1 MLSLAVSL
9 TALTLVAQT
18 FAHLSLVSV
27 HGSNGAV
34 GHGFGVNLYGKYPRE
49 KGIPGDAG
57 GDSGIF
63 QTGTDDPSPPCGGT
77 PELGPIDVVS
87 WLDQAE
93 GSGLPSAYANLSVV
107 AEVFQVNRDGGGP
120 MSCEYSEDATAA
132 TWKPMFMSLNQ
143 AGNSGIQNQVRTNET
158 VVMNFPEGAKCTGGW
173 TQAAC
178 IVRCRTGV
186 NKRFGGCFAVKLAD
200 AVQYSAVAA
209 VSVKQVDTAETT
221 LKLGDDTAWKLTEEQ
236 IILIANQVIIEMK
249 KEGLVVSA
257 STSTSSTSP
266 LNVTTLSNISDKIQ
280 LSSNDSAVL
289 NPVYLPVK
297 HSSNY
302 SNVYSNSSSVDASDA
317 ADKHLYE
324 IANATGS
331 AIVAANIVDHQLNDL
346 SSPIVASSSP
356 VDVASPPVDVASP
369 PVDVA
374 SPPVVAKSKKNHK
387 TRKQSS
393 KCKAPRSKHDD

>member
-77 PELGPIDVVS
+77 PEL
-87 WLDQAE
+87 
-93 GSGLPSAYANLSVV
+93 
-107 AEVFQVNRDGGGP
+107 EVFQVNRDGGGP

>member
-1 MLSLAVSL
+1 MRSLAVSL

-18 FAHLSLVSV
+18 FAHLSLVSIY
-27 HGSNGAV
+27 GSNGAI
-34 GHGFGVNLYGKYPRE
+34 GHGFGVNLYGKYPRMR
-49 KGIPGDAG
+49 GIPGDAG

-93 GSGLPSAYANLSVV
+93 GSGLPSAHANLSVV
-107 AEVFQVNRDGGGP
+107 AEAFQVNRDGGGP
-120 MSCEYSEDATAA
+120 MSCEYNEDATAT

-173 TQAAC
+173 TQTAC

-186 NKRFGGCFAVKLAD
+186 NRRFGGCFAVKLAD
-200 AVQYSAVAA
+200 AVPYSAVAA
-209 VSVKQVDTAETT
+209 VNVKQVDTAESS
-221 LKLGDDTAWKLTEEQ
+221 LKLGDDTALDLTEEQ
-236 IILIANQVIIEMK
+236 IILIANQVIIQMK
-249 KEGLVVSA
+249 KEGLVVLP

-280 LSSNDSAVL
+280 LSSDDSAVP
-289 NPVYLPVK
+289 NPVYLPVM
-297 HSSNY
+297 HSSN
-302 SNVYSNSSSVDASDA
+302 NSSLDASDA

-324 IANATGS
+324 VANATGS
-331 AIVAANIVDHQLNDL
+331 AIVAANIVDHQVDN
-346 SSPIVASSSP
+346 PSSP
-356 VDVASPPVDVASP
+356 VAAPSPSVVVPSPPVEVASPPDEVASS
-369 PVDVA
+369 PVEIA
-374 SPPVVAKSKKNHK
+374 SSAVVAQSHKKHK
-387 TRKQSS
+387 TRKQSLR
-393 KCKAPRSKHDD
+393 CKAPKRKQ